1 MLSGV
6 ARCAQHLRRHEG
18 HVAQC
23 LDCPNLDQG
32 NQGEDDEEPGG
43 RAMSINIYLIK
54 HLDTGTGY
62 VGITGDELGKRWY
75 QHMHDKNGALYKA
88 LRAEGHR
95 MSMEL
100 LEEVA
105 TREEALIKEQQYI
118 HALGTA
124 QPAGWN
130 RDVRPLPVEE
140 QTPPKPKVW
149 ERYVDKLDLGD
160 IYLHQTTLLCPS
172 CLGDY
177 THQEYYEI
185 FQRNED
191 CDGIRTIV
199 QLNQTTVDTNM
210 KGNPSSRRDGM
221 RMFFTC
227 EACHFHGDKS
237 EDPPM
242 FELLIYQHKGVTIFE
257 TVYYEEK
264 QQ

>member
-1 MLSGV
+1 
-6 ARCAQHLRRHEG
+6 
-18 HVAQC
+18 
-23 LDCPNLDQG
+23 
-32 NQGEDDEEPGG
+32 
-43 RAMSINIYLIK
+43 MSINIYLIK
-54 HLDTGTGY
+54 HLDTGMGY
-62 VGITGDELGKRWY
+62 VGITGDELSKRWY
-75 QHMHDKNGALYKA
+75 QHLHDPKGALYAA

-95 MSMEL
+95 MTMQL
-100 LEEVA
+100 LEKVE
-105 TREEALIKEQQYI
+105 TRAEALSKEQEYI

-140 QTPPKPKVW
+140 QAPPKPKVW
-149 ERYVDKLDLGD
+149 ERFAENELDLYSGMAN
-160 IYLHQTTLLCPS
+160 TNVMKCPA
-172 CLGDY
+172 CGY
-177 THQEYYEI
+177 FFTHQEYYEI

-191 CDGIRTIV
+191 SDGIRTIV

>member
-1 MLSGV
+1 
-6 ARCAQHLRRHEG
+6 
-18 HVAQC
+18 
-23 LDCPNLDQG
+23 
-32 NQGEDDEEPGG
+32 
-43 RAMSINIYLIK
+43 MSINIYLIK
-54 HLDTGTGY
+54 HLDTGMGY
-62 VGITGDELGKRWY
+62 VGITGDELSKRWY
-75 QHMHDKNGALYKA
+75 QHLHDPKGALYAA

-95 MSMEL
+95 MTMQL
-100 LEEVA
+100 LEKVE
-105 TREEALIKEQQYI
+105 TRAEALSKEQEYI

-140 QTPPKPKVW
+140 QAPPKPKVW
-149 ERYVDKLDLGD
+149 ERCTADLELGD
-160 IYLHQTTLLCPS
+160 IYADSSTLQCPA
-172 CLGDY
+172 CEYDF

-185 FQRNED
+185 FQCRGD
-191 CDGIRTIV
+191 VDTTGIRTIV

-227 EACHFHGDKS
+227 EGCHGSPDES
-237 EDPPM
+237 QNPPM